1 MDSLKNDKYP
11 DFNKLGMKE
20 ADIINKSLSEI
31 KNNIKKETESQA
43 PKDENILFFNTIKR
57 TDSILD
63 TFKQSEIK
71 NDDIKKIT
79 EIN

>member
-1 MDSLKNDKYP
+1 
-11 DFNKLGMKE
+11 MKE

-31 KNNIKKETESQA
+31 KNNIKKTESQA

-71 NDDIKKIT
+71 NDDIKKEIT
-79 EIN
+79 EEIDNHIKKQV